1 MFCGLIMLSAAEY
14 STQHYKSLKTN
25 KQKLQYAYNSTVSQD
40 SKTDV
45 CHMIAY
51 LNHVKSLKNSNLT
64 IQQIDNAAKIFKSF
78 GYYKTFLYTA
88 YVRNGHLE
96 YVQNKLK
103 QDSSGIDLTVLK
115 SCLLNRYISQK
126 NKEKIWKTGCQLLL
140 NDGVGITDTQVAM
153 LALSSVFR
161 YKPSNITKE
170 QQIELLS
177 KLAQIYPIPGTD
189 LNKWKGFMGFV
200 GFKYKQLTG
209 KDLF

>member
-1 MFCGLIMLSAAEY
+1 
-14 STQHYKSLKTN
+14 
-25 KQKLQYAYNSTVSQD
+25 
-40 SKTDV
+40 
-45 CHMIAY
+45 MIAY

>member
-1 MFCGLIMLSAAEY
+1 M
-14 STQHYKSLKTN
+14 
-25 KQKLQYAYNSTVSQD
+25 V
-40 SKTDV
+40 
-45 CHMIAY
+45 AY
-51 LNHVKSLKNSNLT
+51 LNHVKSLKNSKLT
-64 IQQIDNAAKIFKSF
+64 IQQIDNAAKIFKDLSF
-78 GYYKTFLYTA
+78 YKTFLYTA

-115 SCLLNRYISQK
+115 SCLLNRYIQRK

-140 NDGVGITDTQVAM
+140 NDGAGITDTQVAM

-189 LNKWKGFMGFV
+189 FNKWKGFMGFV

-209 KDLF
+209 KDIY